1 MFSFYSYDPITKKF
15 CFDETI
21 LIVNKRPGSLAEMVD
36 VSDKIFGLILSAYMD
51 GLCATLEKSRDRAKN
66 NDFLLIG
73 SSPEEMWKGSSGR
86 EVTAKG
92 RNGGCKSTDNWEA
105 ALRFAQACCEKFSEP
120 VTSLEDIETNGNDAL
135 TLLSQSVHS
144 IPRASFFTGKDDEL
158 SMPSKLKDLA
168 DHLVDG
174 MYETS
179 LST

>member
-1 MFSFYSYDPITKKF
+1 
-15 CFDETI
+15 
-21 LIVNKRPGSLAEMVD
+21 MVD

-73 SSPEEMWKGSSGR
+73 SLPEEMRKGSSGR
-86 EVTAKG
+86 ELPSKLTAKG
-92 RNGGCKSTDNWEA
+92 RNGGRKSTDNWEA

-120 VTSLEDIETNGNDAL
+120 VTSLEDIEKNGNDAL